1 MKKLFAILLAGM
13 LAFGAAACGQTQP
26 TEEAEQVL
34 MPEDMTAMAAPIDS
48 LARCMLENDLTYTPD
63 DPEFFW
69 TALYYFTGGYA
80 MGHAAVEMTEDAQ
93 IKVPRQVMQEHAT
106 ALFAD
111 YDDLL
116 ELPADMQGRIS
127 YDESVDAY
135 LVMPGDIGLSETKL
149 TNFGKIADGYVL
161 TAELWSMD
169 EDANLIAV
177 WDVTL
182 VDNAYADGISE
193 PTYHYSVSD
202 MTRVTEDTEVTEV
215 TAIFNGLS
223 DSHTA
228 EFTMNDGTVQTFQF
242 DGDSAIADALS
253 ALQEGDGLSFR
264 YDAGAMRITAVG
276 E

>member
-1 MKKLFAILLAGM
+1 MKKLFAILLVGM
-13 LAFGAAACGQTQP
+13 LAFGATACGQVQP

-48 LARCMLENDLTYTPD
+48 LARCMLENDLTYAPD

-80 MGHAAVEMTEDAQ
+80 MGHAAVEMTEEYQ
-93 IKVPRQVMQEHAT
+93 IKVPRQVMQEHAL

-111 YDDLL
+111 YDDLP
-116 ELPADMQGRIS
+116 ELPADMQGRIT
-127 YDESVDAY
+127 YDESMDAY
-135 LVMPGDIGLSETKL
+135 FVMPGDIGLSETKL

-161 TAELWSMD
+161 TAELWSTD
-169 EDANLIAV
+169 EDVNLIAA
-177 WDVTL
+177 WDVKL
-182 VDNAYADGISE
+182 VDNAYAEGISE

-202 MTRVTEDTEVTEV
+202 MTRVAEDTAA

>member
-1 MKKLFAILLAGM
+1 MKKLFAILLTGM
-13 LAFGAAACGQTQP
+13 LAFGAAACGQVQP

-48 LARCMLENDLTYTPD
+48 LARCMLENDLTYAPD

-80 MGHAAVEMTEDAQ
+80 MGHAAVEMTGSAQ

-111 YDDLL
+111 YDELL
-116 ELPADMQGRIS
+116 ELPADMEGRIT
-127 YDESVDAY
+127 YDESMDAY
-135 LVMPGDIGLSETKL
+135 FVMPGDIGLSETKL

-161 TAELWSMD
+161 TAELWSTD
-169 EDANLIAV
+169 EDANLIAA

-193 PTYHYSVSD
+193 PAYHYSVSD
-202 MTRVTEDTEVTEV
+202 MTRVAEDTEV

-242 DGDSAIADALS
+242 DVDSAIADALS
-253 ALQEGDGLSFR
+253 ALREGDGLNFR
-264 YDAGAMRITAVG
+264 YDAGEMRITAVG
-276 E
+276 SEKG